1 MSHNFQMRFDIVFL
15 WEYSLGNMSELK
27 ETENVT
33 AAYIDTKEAAKILG
47 YTLQH
52 TRLLIRTGQLKAV
65 KFGRD
70 WMIERKSITD
80 LNNQKDISKK
90 S

>member
-1 MSHNFQMRFDIVFL
+1 MGKSRV
-15 WEYSLGNMSELK
+15 
-27 ETENVT
+27 TEDV
-33 AAYIDTKEAAKILG
+33 AGAYVDTKEAARLLG

-52 TRLLIRTGQLKAV
+52 TRLLIRTGQLRAV

-80 LNNQKDISKK
+80 FSAQRSIER
-90 S
+90 

>member
-1 MSHNFQMRFDIVFL
+1 
-15 WEYSLGNMSELK
+15 MSEPK
-27 ETENVT
+27 ESEDVT
-33 AAYIDTKEAAKILG
+33 AAYIDTKGAAKILG

-70 WMIERKSITD
+70 WMIDRKSIKD
-80 LNNQKDISKK
+80 LRNQKDVNIK

>member
-1 MSHNFQMRFDIVFL
+1 
-15 WEYSLGNMSELK
+15 MSEPK
-27 ETENVT
+27 EYEDVT
-33 AAYIDTKEAAKILG
+33 ATYIDTKEAAKILG

-80 LNNQKDISKK
+80 LRNPKDFNRES
-90 S
+90 

>member
-1 MSHNFQMRFDIVFL
+1 M
-15 WEYSLGNMSELK
+15 GKAK
-27 ETENVT
+27 ETEDV
-33 AAYIDTKEAAKILG
+33 AVAYVDTKEAARLLG

-52 TRLLIRTGQLKAV
+52 TRLLIRTGQIKAV

-80 LNNQKDISKK
+80 FNSQKA
-90 S
+90 

>member
-1 MSHNFQMRFDIVFL
+1 M
-15 WEYSLGNMSELK
+15 GKAK
-27 ETENVT
+27 ETKDV
-33 AAYIDTKEAAKILG
+33 AVVYVDTKEAARLLG

-52 TRLLIRTGQLKAV
+52 TRLLIRTGQLKAI

-80 LNNQKDISKK
+80 FNAQKA
-90 S
+90 